1 MANSKVRI
9 ELYQRLSDDAF
20 KAVESAYANARRRG
34 HRYVELA
41 HWLQQMQLDVP
52 ASDLAEAFAHF
63 GIVPTRLAK
72 DLEAYLE
79 GFPSGGTDR
88 PPAFSA
94 DLDKLVQ
101 EAWNLTQIVF
111 RETRIRSGHALLAA
125 LGDEGLHRVLTDI
138 SPEFEKLKSAALTDD
153 FERITMGSVESRG
166 SGSDRAPMPEG
177 SDSGEALSDSD
188 SALDQFSVDY
198 TAKARNGEIDPIVGR
213 DAEIRQIAD
222 ILMRRR
228 QNNPILLGEAGVG
241 KTAVVEGFALR
252 IARGDVPPGLAEI
265 RLCELDLG
273 LLQAGASVKGEFE
286 ERLRRVIQEVEESA
300 EPIVLFIDEAHN
312 LIGAG
317 GSAGQGDAANLLK
330 PALARGTLRTIAAT
344 TFDEYKKYFEDD
356 PALQRRFQDV
366 TIDEPSVE
374 HTVLMLRGTR
384 PTLERHHG
392 VEILEEALVA
402 AANLSHRYIPA
413 RRLPDKAVSL
423 LDTACARVG
432 ISQHAVP
439 GEIDDTRKQIEALE
453 AEAHGLDREIEV
465 GLEHADRRAQI
476 DESLETERQRL
487 ADLEVRWEAE
497 KQLAGEVLDLRG
509 RLRGTRPAGGEAA
522 DSAAAHAADPAD
534 SSVPSE
540 LSEGER
546 AEVRDQLKTRLA
558 ELEARQGDSPLILPT
573 VDAQAIAAVVGDWT
587 GVPVGRMVKDEIE
600 AVLRLAD
607 TLEERVLGQRH
618 ALDAIAKRIETAH
631 AHLDN
636 PGRPI
641 GVFLLVGPS
650 GVGKTETAMSLA
662 EALYGGEA
670 NAITLNMSEFQEQYT
685 VSLLKGSPPGY
696 QGHKEGGLLTNAVRR
711 KPYSVVLLDEVE
723 KAHTDVHEVFF
734 QVFDKG
740 VLVDSKGQTADFKN
754 TIILLTSNAGSDVI
768 MDLYKD
774 PEREPDLAQVEKALR
789 GPLRDVFPAALLGR
803 LIVVPYKPIHDDI
816 LGTIIELQ
824 IRRIQ
829 DRMRENHG
837 AELRYDDDVV
847 ELIKSRCHEL
857 ESGARMVDAILT
869 QTILPEISRELLE
882 RMVEG
887 KAIGDVRVSVRDDDF
902 AYHFA
907 EESES
912 GSAESEGG

>member
-1 MANSKVRI
+1 MANSQVRI
-9 ELYQRLSDDAF
+9 ELYQRLTDPAF
-20 KAVESAYANARRRG
+20 KAVESAYANARGRSN
-34 HRYVELA
+34 RYVELA
-41 HWLQQMQLDVP
+41 HWLSQMIQDVP
-52 ASDLAEAFAHF
+52 ASDLANAFDFF
-63 GIVPTRLAK
+63 GVVPSRLRK
-72 DLEAYLE
+72 DLDAYLE
-79 GFPSGGTDR
+79 ALPSGGTAR
-88 PPAFSA
+88 PPAFSD
-94 DLDKLVQ
+94 DLDKAVQ
-101 EAWNLTQIVF
+101 EGWNLTQLVF
-111 RETRIRSGHALLAA
+111 RESRIRSGHVVLAA
-125 LGDEGLHRVLTDI
+125 LQNEGLSRVLLDI
-138 SPEFEKLKSAALTDD
+138 SEEFGKLKAATWVDDYAEITANSIEGKVGTAGLAGPSA
-153 FERITMGSVESRG
+153 ESA
-166 SGSDRAPMPEG
+166 DEVAPEEG
-177 SDSGEALSDSD
+177 E

-198 TAKARNGEIDPIVGR
+198 TARAREGKIDPIVGR
-213 DAEIRQIAD
+213 DSEIRQIAD

-252 IARGDVPPGLAEI
+252 IARGDVPPALKNI

-286 ERLRRVIQEVEESA
+286 ERLHRVIQEVENSA
-300 EPIVLFIDEAHN
+300 EPIILFIDEAHN

-366 TIDEPSVE
+366 TIDEPDVE
-374 HTVLMLRGTR
+374 NTILMLRGTR

-392 VEILEEALVA
+392 VEILEEALEA

-439 GEIDDTRKQIEALE
+439 GAIDDVRKRIDALE
-453 AEAHGLDREIEV
+453 AEAAGLARETEI
-465 GLEHADRRAQI
+465 GLEHDDRTRGIASSLSEAKAEL
-476 DESLETERQRL
+476 ESLESKWEGERKVASEILNLRAQLRG
-487 ADLEVRWEAE
+487 ERPGPEAE
-497 KQLAGEVLDLRG
+497 
-509 RLRGTRPAGGEAA
+509 A
-522 DSAAAHAADPAD
+522 DSAGEGAMLDD
-534 SSVPSE
+534 SRRE
-540 LSEGER
+540 
-546 AEVRDQLKTRLA
+546 AVRQELKTRLA
-558 ELEARQGDSPLILPT
+558 ELEELQGDSPLILPT
-573 VDAQAIAAVVGDWT
+573 VDQQAVASVVGDWT
-587 GVPVGRMVKDEIE
+587 GVPVGRMVKDEIA

-618 ALDAIAKRIETAH
+618 ALEAIAKRIETAH

-650 GVGKTETAMSLA
+650 GVGKTETALSLA
-662 EALYGGEA
+662 EALYGGEG

-768 MDLYKD
+768 MDLYREHGGM
-774 PEREPDLAQVEKALR
+774 PEDMSIVENALREPLR
-789 GPLRDVFPAALLGR
+789 EVFPAALLGR
-803 LIVVPYKPIHDDI
+803 LIVVPYNPIQDEV
-816 LGTIIELQ
+816 LGTIIRLQ

-837 AELRYDDDVV
+837 SELHYDDSVV
-847 ELIKSRCHEL
+847 ELIKSRCHEI

-869 QTILPEISRELLE
+869 QTILPEISRELLN
-882 RMVEG
+882 RMVAGQE
-887 KAIGDVRVSVRDDDF
+887 IGDVRVTVRDEDF
-902 AYHFA
+902 AYDF
-907 EESES
+907 E
-912 GSAESEGG
+912 